1 MTKLKFFSDQT
12 MEKLKS
18 NIKINQ
24 QRYVDGDFI
33 DLLSEDESNH
43 TLDLEVDYQKLKN
56 LEFSDQVKSGESDVV
71 NSLIVGEALEK
82 LIPAMASEPGIWT
95 RLSHIE
101 CLEYSRKRWLSG
113 INESKLD
120 DAIKTHFFAE
130 SQTKRRDDSAI
141 SRLWWNYHIAQKC
154 MPNDIET
161 ALRLFVTKT
170 DIRSN
175 FVERIWLS
183 SRISIASAVLRV
195 LRDEDWLSQKDLH
208 FREFMKLLNRLGAGK
223 VFETYTEA
231 EIDLFVLKCVDIA
244 KKQVQLLKN
253 NF

>member
-1 MTKLKFFSDQT
+1 MTKLKIFSDQT

-141 SRLWWNYHIAQKC
+141 SRLWWNYHIAKKC

>member
-1 MTKLKFFSDQT
+1 MTKLKIFSDQT

>member
-1 MTKLKFFSDQT
+1 MAKLKVFSDQT

-18 NIKINQ
+18 DIKINQ
-24 QRYVDGDFI
+24 QRYVEGDFI
-33 DLLSEDESNH
+33 YLLSEDESNH
-43 TLDLEVDYQKLKN
+43 TLDVEVDYQKLKN
-56 LEFSDQVKSGESDVV
+56 LEFSDKAKSGESDVV
-71 NSLIVGEALEK
+71 NSLIIGEALEE

-95 RLSHIE
+95 RLSHVE

-120 DAIKTHFFAE
+120 DAIKTHFFAD

-195 LRDEDWLSQKDLH
+195 LRDEEWLSQRDLH

-231 EIDLFVLKCVDIA
+231 EIDLFVLKCVDSA
-244 KKQVQLLKN
+244 KEQVQLLKK
-253 NF
+253 